1 MSSEGIAA
9 LGMLF
14 LLGIFIG
21 YLLADNGQPIDF
33 TIVTTKQGIGCRVA
47 SKPALKM
54 Q

>member
-1 MSSEGIAA
+1 MSSESIAA
-9 LGMLF
+9 LGMLL

-33 TIVTTKQGIGCRVA
+33 AVVTTRQGVGCRV
-47 SKPALKM
+47 STKVAL

>member
-33 TIVTTKQGIGCRVA
+33 TVLTTRQGVGCRV
-47 SKPALKM
+47 STNVAL